1 MKRPK
6 FKLLVL
12 SVFLGLSYS
21 FNVSAQETFL
31 SEEDFYEQDVDQF
44 SHISDPFESVN
55 RFTFQFNDFVY
66 RNILQ
71 PLADRYKAVTP
82 DSIEE
87 GASNFFL
94 NLNYPVRLS
103 SNLIQGRL
111 REMWV
116 ETARFAINSTI
127 GFGGLASPA
136 DNIEGLSP
144 IKTEDLGQAFGAIGI
159 GEGPY
164 LVIPL
169 LGPSNLR
176 DLGGLIGNRAVNP
189 VKEPF
194 SLIDKWDWEHRLS
207 LSGLDFINSSSGFLK
222 QYNQLKGGAID
233 PYSSLKNGYTQYRR
247 VAITE

>member
-1 MKRPK
+1 MKVLN
-6 FKLLVL
+6 FKLLSLPAFIGMVFCL
-12 SVFLGLSYS
+12 SL
-21 FNVSAQETFL
+21 SAQNDFFT
-31 SEEDFYEQDVDQF
+31 EDEFYDQDLVQF
-44 SHISDPFESVN
+44 SNISDPFEVVN

-71 PLADRYKAVTP
+71 PLAGSYKAVTP

-127 GFGGLASPA
+127 GLGGLTSPA
-136 DNIEGLSP
+136 DKIEGLSP
-144 IKTEDLGQAFGAIGI
+144 IKAEDFGQALGAIGI

-164 LVIPL
+164 LVL
-169 LGPSNLR
+169 
-176 DLGGLIGNRAVNP
+176 
-189 VKEPF
+189 
-194 SLIDKWDWEHRLS
+194 
-207 LSGLDFINSSSGFLK
+207 
-222 QYNQLKGGAID
+222 Y
-233 PYSSLKNGYTQYRR
+233 
-247 VAITE
+247 